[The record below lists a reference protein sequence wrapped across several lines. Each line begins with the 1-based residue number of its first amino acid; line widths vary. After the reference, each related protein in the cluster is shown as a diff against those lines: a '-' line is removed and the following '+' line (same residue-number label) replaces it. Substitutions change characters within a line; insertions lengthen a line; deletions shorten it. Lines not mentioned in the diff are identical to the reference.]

1 MPTLLLLR
9 HAKSAWPPG
18 VPDPLRPLN
27 ERGRRDAPAAGRVLA
42 AGDPIDL
49 ALVSPAARTGQTY
62 DLVVGQL
69 PQRPPTRTDE
79 RIYEA
84 GVGDLLE
91 VLSETD
97 DSIRRLLLV
106 GHNSAVEMLAWH
118 LCAPDGSA
126 QYEAMVRKY
135 PTAALA
141 EIDLPVPW
149 RELPAAVA
157 WPTGSPIGRLVSF
170 QVCRG
175 T

>member
-9 HAKSAWPPG
+9 HAKSSWPPG

-27 ERGRRDAPAAGRVLA
+27 ERGRRDAPAAGRILA
-42 AGDPIDL
+42 ERSPIDL

-62 DLVVGQL
+62 DLVAEQL
-69 PQRPPTRTDE
+69 PARPPTRSDE

-91 VLSETD
+91 VIAETD
-97 DSIRRLLLV
+97 DSVGRLLLV
-106 GHNSAVEMLAWH
+106 GHNSAIEMLAWH

-126 QYEAMVRKY
+126 GYEEMVRKY
-135 PTAALA
+135 PTAGLA

-149 RELPAAVA
+149 HELPAAVA
-157 WPTGSPIGRLVSF
+157 WPSGAPIGRLVSF
-170 QVCRG
+170 VVCRG